1 MGINLFSIFS
11 RLNGCKMR
19 DVTHRFLHF
28 VTGGEGRG
36 NYYSFSTVLFC
47 EMTSCFSKLIFSH
60 RCTISDL

>member
-36 NYYSFSTVLFC
+36 NYFFSLVP
-47 EMTSCFSKLIFSH
+47 FSSV
-60 RCTISDL
+60 R

>member
-1 MGINLFSIFS
+1 MGINLLSIFS

-36 NYYSFSTVLFC
+36 NYFFFSTV
-47 EMTSCFSKLIFSH
+47 
-60 RCTISDL
+60 